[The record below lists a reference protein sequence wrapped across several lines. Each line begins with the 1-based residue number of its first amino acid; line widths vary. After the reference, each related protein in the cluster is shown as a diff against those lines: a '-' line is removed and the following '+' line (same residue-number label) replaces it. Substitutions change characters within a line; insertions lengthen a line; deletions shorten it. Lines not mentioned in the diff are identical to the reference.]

1 MPPRAR
7 RTATKPSQADGNP
20 TTREVEKVLDII
32 ETPDEILD
40 APKTVD
46 DEGIAIPAEL
56 QFSTEDLP
64 DVPEPD
70 ESDTEY
76 LDLDGFI
83 LVARKPDPSA
93 WNLVIGMMSDDATA
107 ADKARSLQ
115 TFINHIFDEPS
126 RMHINRRLF
135 ARSDK
140 FDQDFL
146 ERIVV
151 TVIERFTPES
161 NREQRRARARATKR
175 TR

>member
-7 RTATKPSQADGNP
+7 KTATKPSQADGNP
-20 TTREVEKVLDII
+20 TTKEVEKVLDII

-40 APKTVD
+40 TPKTVD
-46 DEGIAIPAEL
+46 DEGAPIPAEL

-64 DVPEPD
+64 DLPED
-70 ESDTEY
+70 DGHVEY
-76 LDLDGFI
+76 LTVDGFE
-83 LVARKPDPSA
+83 LRARKPDPSA

-126 RMHINRRLF
+126 RMYINRRLF
-135 ARSDK
+135 TRGDK

-151 TVIERFTPES
+151 TIIERFTPET